1 MGYSAPAYPLSSTPA
16 ANSVTFGGGKMKR
29 ERCAARVPMKRHE
42 EDRVKFLHLKKKTL
56 IAKNTYKHL

>member
-42 EDRVKFLHLKKKTL
+42 EDRVKFLHPKKKL
-56 IAKNTYKHL
+56 

>member
-29 ERCAARVPMKRHE
+29 ERTSTRVPTKRHE
-42 EDRVKFLHLKKKTL
+42 EDGVTFLHPKIKTL